1 MKNLDGQS
9 FSLRQVVEL
18 TGVSEFTLR
27 GWESRY
33 QAFRPRRTGSG
44 RRRYTKADILRARAL
59 LELTA
64 RGQRIS
70 SIATLPLSELEE
82 LIAEIG
88 VIVGT
93 PKGSL
98 AIVEEHEA
106 LALGKH
112 FDWVGVERVLN
123 RAVKARTAKK
133 FVFEYL
139 LPLLNQIRTAVE
151 LGQLSIAQ
159 EHILSAYI
167 KESLYTV
174 RAAEMKATRG
184 SSRLVFATPEGDFHE
199 IGLLLASTLAVMSGV
214 RGLYLGP
221 NVPKADLCNACLRF
235 DATHLVV
242 ASTISRAG
250 GAKDDILK
258 LVLFLRQQLGAKAAI
273 WFAGPGAA
281 ELPPAGNGCVE
292 VISTFLEFDER
303 LRDLC
308 KPSSQ
313 SRRKR

>member
-1 MKNLDGQS
+1 M
-9 FSLRQVVEL
+9 
-18 TGVSEFTLR
+18 
-27 GWESRY
+27 
-33 QAFRPRRTGSG
+33 
-44 RRRYTKADILRARAL
+44 
-59 LELTA
+59 
-64 RGQRIS
+64 
-70 SIATLPLSELEE
+70 
-82 LIAEIG
+82 
-88 VIVGT
+88 
-93 PKGSL
+93 
-98 AIVEEHEA
+98 EEHEA

-159 EHILSAYI
+159 EHIHRI
-167 KESLYTV
+167 RNKEVGFRLLNELLGF
-174 RAAEMKATRG
+174 RRI

-258 LVLFLRQQLGAKAAI
+258 LVLFLRQQLGAKTAI